1 MGMRVGGS
9 SNAWASQ
16 NQSVGNWQQ
25 KQSSVKEL
33 FSSLKSGDLASA
45 QKAYAS
51 ISSGS
56 TGQNANSPMAQIGKA
71 LQGGDLAAAQNLA
84 QTMLKDHA
92 SSPSSRVTTGG
103 ASAAS
108 PTASSSSA
116 AMSSKID
123 VLV

>member
-33 FSSLKSGDLASA
+33 FASLKSGDLASA

-51 ISSGS
+51 ISPSGAS
-56 TGQNANSPMAQIGKA
+56 QAANSPMAQIGKA
-71 LQGGDLAAAQNLA
+71 LQSGDLASAQSLA
-84 QTMLKDHA
+84 QTMLKDRA
-92 SSPSSRVTTGG
+92 TNPRNVAAPS
-103 ASAAS
+103 AIAAS
-108 PTASSSSA
+108 GPSASSSSA
-116 AMSSKID
+116 AMASKVD
-123 VLV
+123 VMV